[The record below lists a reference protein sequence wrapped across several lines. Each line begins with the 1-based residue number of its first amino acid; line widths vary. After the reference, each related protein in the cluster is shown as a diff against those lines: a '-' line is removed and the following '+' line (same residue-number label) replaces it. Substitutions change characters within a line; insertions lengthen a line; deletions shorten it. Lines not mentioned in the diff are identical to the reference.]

1 MKCIIGLGNPGSK
14 YELTRHN
21 IGFNVINSFVK
32 NNLELLNI
40 SEERFRK
47 GTLYRG
53 MLNRIPFLLCKP
65 NTFMNLSGDAVKELR
80 KKFGVTAEDLLVIY
94 DDMDFNFGQIKI
106 KPKGSAGGHNGVSDI
121 ITKIGTNDIKRVRVG
136 ISRPIKGSDISK
148 YVLEKFSKED
158 LGRIEDLTS
167 ITDNA
172 IESFIEEENF
182 ERVMSKYNN
191 KKIDSE

>member
-1 MKCIIGLGNPGSK
+1 MKCIVGLGNPGSK
-14 YELTRHN
+14 YEATRHN
-21 IGFNVINSFVK
+21 IGFNAINSFVK

-40 SEERFRK
+40 SEEKFRK
-47 GTLYRG
+47 GTLYKG

-80 KKFGVTAEDLLVIY
+80 KKFGVTAEELLVIY
-94 DDMDFNFGQIKI
+94 DDMDFDFGQIKI
-106 KPKGSAGGHNGVSDI
+106 KPKGSDGGHNGVSDI
-121 ITKIGTNDIKRVRVG
+121 IAKIGTNDIKRVRVG
-136 ISRPIKGSDISK
+136 ISRPAKGSDISK

-167 ITDNA
+167 ITDST